1 MSISLRQVRYFLAVA
16 ENLSVSGAAK
26 DIGVSQSAVST
37 AIQGLEDYLGETL
50 FVRNAKGMEP
60 TYEGHQFVIHAKRI
74 LATVVDARNAVRA
87 RTEEVSG
94 QITIGVTSMVAGY
107 YLADLMARHRRVF
120 PNVTV
125 RVIEDERPYIEHLL
139 INGEV
144 DVGIL
149 ISSSLTNIEAL
160 EAETL
165 KRSSNQVWVS
175 ANHELAQRGQV
186 ALADIANEP
195 LIILNADEM
204 AARTQSLW
212 RDVGLQP
219 NVVLRTSSVEAVRS
233 LVASGAGI
241 SVLPDIAYRPWSL
254 EGDRLEA
261 CIIGE
266 PLPTVDIGLVWRR
279 GSHLSPLVEHFNG
292 LAREHSHSRSRQGS
306 KTTRML

>member
-1 MSISLRQVRYFLAVA
+1 MNISLRQVRYFLAVA

-26 DIGVSQSAVST
+26 NIGVSQSAVST

-87 RTEEVSG
+87 RTDEVRG

-120 PNVTV
+120 PNVSV

-165 KRSSNQVWVS
+165 KRSTNQVWVS
-175 ANHELAQRGQV
+175 ANHELAEREQV
-186 ALADIANEP
+186 ALADIASEP

-204 AARTQSLW
+204 ASRTQNLW

-233 LVASGAGI
+233 LVASGVGI

-261 CIIGE
+261 CVIGE

-292 LAREHSHSRSRQGS
+292 LAREHSHSRSRQGAGIA
-306 KTTRML
+306 RMA